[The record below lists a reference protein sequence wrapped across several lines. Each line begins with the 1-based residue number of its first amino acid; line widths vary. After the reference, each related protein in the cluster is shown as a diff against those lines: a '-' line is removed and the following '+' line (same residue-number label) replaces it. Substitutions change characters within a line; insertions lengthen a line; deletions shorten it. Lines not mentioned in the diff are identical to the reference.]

1 MAAIRGYFSGAIA
14 SGLEGAAPGEAV
26 RVMAA
31 NGRFIAAGYANPKTT
46 IAVRV
51 LTLDD
56 EAVDARLIGRRLD
69 EALTLRRAVLPAG
82 LEAYRVVN
90 GEGDRLPGVTVDR
103 YGEFLVC
110 QFLTAGA
117 AQMAP
122 AVVEGLVERL
132 APRGVF
138 ERSEGGVRAE
148 EGIAG
153 VRGVLAGEEPPAL
166 IEIVEDGARFL
177 VDVAHGQKTG
187 FFLDQRESRRRV
199 RELAAGKRVLN
210 AFAYTGALSVVAGL
224 GGAAEVISVDTS
236 RPALEIAERAWLA
249 ERAPARER
257 QLRRRRRV
265 RRAPERAGEPR
276 RDRAGSSPV
285 RAPPARSGLGSPR
298 LQGREPASDP
308 TSGTGRLARHGVVLA
323 APAAHRLPRRGAGG
337 RVGRWPG
344 PHAGRGMESSA
355 GSSCRA
361 RASRGRVPE
370 SAAAPRLTWPRRV
383 ARQGIVTTRGTG
395 YPVRP
400 WTCGRSIGPGR
411 ACRACANDCCLAA
424 GAPSPMSSCSA

>member
-1 MAAIRGYFSGAIA
+1 VRRIVLKPGREAPVRGGHPWIFSGAIA

-132 APRGVF
+132 APRGLF

-249 ERAPARER
+249 NGLPPANASFVAGDVFDVLRSAPAN
-257 QLRRRRRV
+257 LGVIVLDPPPFVRRRRDLDSGLRGYKDV
-265 RRAPERAGEPR
+265 NLQAMRHLAPGGWLVTASCSQHLPRAGFH
-276 RDRAGSSPV
+276 DVV
-285 RAPPARSGLGSPR
+285 RAA
-298 LQGREPASDP
+298 ASD
-308 TSGTGRLARHGVVLA
+308 
-323 APAAHRLPRRGAGG
+323 
-337 RVGRWPG
+337 
-344 PHAGRGMESSA
+344 AGRALTLVAEWSHPPDHPVALAHPEGEYLKVLLL
-355 GSSCRA
+355 
-361 RASRGRVPE
+361 RG
-370 SAAAPRLTWPRRV
+370 
-383 ARQGIVTTRGTG
+383 
-395 YPVRP
+395 
-400 WTCGRSIGPGR
+400 
-411 ACRACANDCCLAA
+411 
-424 GAPSPMSSCSA
+424 